1 MKRFFIFLLL
11 ISFCLSIFS
20 FVSPVQAEEIAT
32 TNENKVEYVFFHSE
46 TCPHCKDQIKFIN
59 TKLMKEYGDFID
71 LKMYEVSKSSENQ
84 QIFQQYIKFYNVQTS
99 GVPVAF
105 IDGEVVV
112 GFANNKTTGNKIM
125 GIVENK
131 LSERGLLEKEE
142 KINNNSEYINIPF
155 LGEIDLEQFSLP
167 VLTIIIGLLD
177 GFNPC
182 AMWVL
187 LFLITLL
194 LGMED
199 KKRMWLLGSIF
210 IFSSALVYF
219 IFMAAWLQ
227 FLMFM
232 GMVVAIRIIIG
243 LVAVGVGGKSL
254 KDFWK
259 SRKTEGVVCE
269 VSSKKNTQKIFAKIK
284 DIVYK
289 KSLWWSILGILL
301 LGFSVNLVELACSA
315 GFPAI
320 FTQVLALNEMPIWKK
335 YMYMVGYIFFY
346 MLDDLLVFFIAM
358 STLKSKVFG
367 TKYAKYTNLVGGL
380 LILILGLLLIF
391 KPEWLMFS

>member
-131 LSERGLLEKEE
+131 LLERGLLEKEE

-194 LGMED
+194 LKV
-199 KKRMWLLGSIF
+199 KK
-210 IFSSALVYF
+210 
-219 IFMAAWLQ
+219 
-227 FLMFM
+227 
-232 GMVVAIRIIIG
+232 
-243 LVAVGVGGKSL
+243 L
-254 KDFWK
+254 K
-259 SRKTEGVVCE
+259 
-269 VSSKKNTQKIFAKIK
+269 
-284 DIVYK
+284 
-289 KSLWWSILGILL
+289 
-301 LGFSVNLVELACSA
+301 
-315 GFPAI
+315 
-320 FTQVLALNEMPIWKK
+320 
-335 YMYMVGYIFFY
+335 
-346 MLDDLLVFFIAM
+346 
-358 STLKSKVFG
+358 
-367 TKYAKYTNLVGGL
+367 
-380 LILILGLLLIF
+380 
-391 KPEWLMFS
+391 